1 MTILSQSNFPLLW
14 DWFQFWIGGT
24 IDKRKLCSL
33 DISGNERVLE
43 VGCSTGNIAEIF
55 ARLPDVQYVGLDID
69 LAALKRASEKFKG
82 ASNLNFSGIPFLD
95 YQQPEHPFDIV
106 LFAGILHHIDDATVQ
121 AFLNHS
127 KSLIKP
133 DGKVIVVDPV
143 LPEAQDP
150 KLFHYFSKL
159 EQGQFVRSDTHLR
172 KLLLDTVGLHITKSE
187 AHFIG
192 ATPWSLPKVLRFG
205 RYQLQHV

>member
-24 IDKRKLCSL
+24 IDKRKLCSV
-33 DISGNERVLE
+33 DIQGDERILE
-43 VGCSTGNIAEIF
+43 VGCSTGNIAEVF
-55 ARLPDVQYVGLDID
+55 SRLPNIQYVGLDID
-69 LAALKRASEKFKG
+69 LSALKRATEKFES
-82 ASNLNFSGIPFLD
+82 APNLKFTEVPFLD
-95 YQQPEHPFDIV
+95 FQEREKPFDIV
-106 LFAGILHHIDDATVQ
+106 LFAGILHHIDDATVE

-127 KSLIKP
+127 RSLIKP
-133 DGKVIVVDPV
+133 DGRVIVVDPV

-159 EQGQFVRSDTHLR
+159 ERGQFVRSEDHLR
-172 KLLLDTVGLHITKSE
+172 KLLLQTAGLRITKSE

-205 RYQLQHV
+205 RYQLQYA